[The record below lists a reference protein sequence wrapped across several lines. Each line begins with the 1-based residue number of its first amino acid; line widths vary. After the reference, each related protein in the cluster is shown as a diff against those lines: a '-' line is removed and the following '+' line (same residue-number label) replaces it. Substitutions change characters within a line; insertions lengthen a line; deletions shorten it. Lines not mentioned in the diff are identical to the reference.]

1 MMGNN
6 RDKNMSA
13 LKVKQM
19 DTIQRLRL
27 MEEIWD
33 SLLYDEADID
43 SPQWHKDI
51 LAARKKKIEQGTAEF
66 VSVKELRSGSRI

>member
-1 MMGNN
+1 MN
-6 RDKNMSA
+6 A

-19 DTIQRLRL
+19 NTVQRLRL

-43 SPQWHKDI
+43 SPEWHKDI
-51 LAARKKKIEQGTAEF
+51 GT
-66 VSVKELRSGSRI
+66 GSAWFNH

>member
-1 MMGNN
+1 MN
-6 RDKNMSA
+6 A

-19 DTIQRLRL
+19 DKVQRLRL

-33 SLLYDEADID
+33 SLLYDEADIE

-66 VSVKELRSGSRI
+66 VSVKELRAGSRI